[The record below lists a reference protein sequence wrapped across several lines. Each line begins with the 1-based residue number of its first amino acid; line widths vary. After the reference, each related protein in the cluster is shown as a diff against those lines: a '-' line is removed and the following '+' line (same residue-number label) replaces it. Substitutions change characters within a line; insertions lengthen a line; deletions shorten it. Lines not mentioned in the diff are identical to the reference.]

1 MAGGAVVT
9 GAVRGLGLEIARVLV
24 RRGLTV
30 HLTDLD
36 ADAVAAAATQIG
48 GGAFA
53 SSLDVRDRSACHDVA
68 RQTAERAGL
77 LDVWVNNAGVLVPG
91 SAWEQDESAHR
102 LMLDVNALGAINGM
116 LAALELMRAAG
127 TGHVVNVVSLAGIVA
142 APGEAVYTAS
152 KHAAIG
158 FSLAT
163 LTDVRR
169 AGVEGIHISCLCP
182 DGIWTPMLYDKLA
195 DPGAEASFIG
205 TMLLPA
211 DVAARVG
218 ELLDHPRPVAAM
230 PA

>member
-1 MAGGAVVT
+1 
-9 GAVRGLGLEIARVLV
+9 
-24 RRGLTV
+24 
-30 HLTDLD
+30 
-36 ADAVAAAATQIG
+36 
-48 GGAFA
+48 
-53 SSLDVRDRSACHDVA
+53 
-68 RQTAERAGL
+68 
-77 LDVWVNNAGVLVPG
+77 
-91 SAWEQDESAHR
+91 
-102 LMLDVNALGAINGM
+102 M

-182 DGIWTPMLYDKLA
+182 DGMDA
-195 DPGAEASFIG
+195 DAVRQARGPGAEASFIG

-230 PA
+230 PAYRGALARVFDTFPRLRAAGHAAGARRRAREVAPHQEARVCGAVAAAVTSASRSLARSSPRASSSSPAHRGPCRAARRALW